1 MHTETMKNHPP
12 VRTRKTPP
20 AVLAKRIIR
29 YIPIFILLVLF
40 AFLLLAPLLWM
51 CLGAFKSDPEVLS
64 YPPRFFPVGNN
75 IPKNWE
81 NVLKQID
88 FWGMTV
94 NTAVYAI
101 GTTIPAMLVNAL
113 AGYAFAR
120 FRFRGKNVLFLL
132 FLATMMIPFQ
142 VIMIPLFVEEYMLGI
157 LNTLPGLVL
166 PRMSCA
172 YGIFMMR
179 TFFRSLPRNLEE
191 AARIDGENEIGI
203 YFRIMLPLARPGIVA
218 LGIYLLMTNWNDL
231 TYPLILTTDAGMRT
245 LPAGIAMFV
254 GNNQSSYYGPM
265 IAATVVS
272 IAPLLLLYLFLQR
285 QFITGIAMSG
295 MKD

>member
-1 MHTETMKNHPP
+1 MRTEAMKNLPP

-29 YIPIFILLVLF
+29 YIPIFLLLAFF

-51 CLGAFKSDPEVLS
+51 CLGALKSDPEVLS

-75 IPKNWE
+75 FAKNWD

-120 FRFRGKNVLFLL
+120 FRFRSKNVLFLL

-142 VIMIPLFVEEYMLGI
+142 VIMVP
-157 LNTLPGLVL
+157 
-166 PRMSCA
+166 
-172 YGIFMMR
+172 
-179 TFFRSLPRNLEE
+179 
-191 AARIDGENEIGI
+191 
-203 YFRIMLPLARPGIVA
+203 
-218 LGIYLLMTNWNDL
+218 
-231 TYPLILTTDAGMRT
+231 
-245 LPAGIAMFV
+245 
-254 GNNQSSYYGPM
+254 
-265 IAATVVS
+265 
-272 IAPLLLLYLFLQR
+272 LYLEVY
-285 QFITGIAMSG
+285 
-295 MKD
+295 

>member
-1 MHTETMKNHPP
+1 
-12 VRTRKTPP
+12 
-20 AVLAKRIIR
+20 
-29 YIPIFILLVLF
+29 
-40 AFLLLAPLLWM
+40 
-51 CLGAFKSDPEVLS
+51 
-64 YPPRFFPVGNN
+64 
-75 IPKNWE
+75 
-81 NVLKQID
+81 
-88 FWGMTV
+88 
-94 NTAVYAI
+94 
-101 GTTIPAMLVNAL
+101 
-113 AGYAFAR
+113 
-120 FRFRGKNVLFLL
+120 
-132 FLATMMIPFQ
+132 MIPFQ

-157 LNTLPGLVL
+157 LNTFPGLVL

-203 YFRIMLPLARPGIVA
+203 YFRIMLPLARPGMVA

-272 IAPLLLLYLFLQR
+272 IAPLLLLYLCLQR